1 MKYLKLREA
10 ADYLGINKRKL
21 ERLTQIG
28 EIDCDYTAG
37 KHRRFT
43 LKELDRYNKKR
54 WSPEHLKA
62 RQQEIVE
69 ELKDDS
75 DVYELTELQIN
86 NINGILG
93 RYNMSKADVLKTR
106 EELGA

>member
-1 MKYLKLREA
+1 MRFFKLQEA

-62 RQQEIVE
+62 KQEEIIA
-69 ELKDDS
+69 ELQDDN
-75 DVYELTELQIN
+75 YELTDLQIK
-86 NINGILG
+86 NIHGIMQRHNVKKIEIL
-93 RYNMSKADVLKTR
+93 RIR
-106 EELGA
+106 EEIGA